1 MSLTVVTVI
10 SLQSLF
16 VIFCLEVD
24 VCATLPGTPGV
35 RTAGGRGEGGDEE
48 EEKDDEVEA
57 EAVQAGGRQQ
67 GHQQPRHRAQ
77 LHSHPPPPAAV
88 HVLRGH
94 GSLMF
99 VCRVTVHCE
108 EERTLVHWCQPS
120 CCSLHPGIMETGID
134 HIITRL
140 SLYICKIF

>member
-1 MSLTVVTVI
+1 MKYLDILSL
-10 SLQSLF
+10 
-16 VIFCLEVD
+16 IFCSELD

-48 EEKDDEVEA
+48 EEEDDEVEA

-134 HIITRL
+134 HIITRHSVYTTL
-140 SLYICKIF
+140 ARNIY